1 MNHNSPADVSARLF
15 AEACRVLPGGVNSP
29 VRAFRAVGGHP
40 RFIVRA
46 EGCRLFD
53 ADGRAF
59 IDYIGGYGPLILG
72 HAHPRVLAAL
82 ERAVRDGVC
91 FGAPTPL
98 ETRLA
103 DEIVQRVPSIE
114 RVRMVNS
121 GTEAV
126 MSALRL
132 ARAATNRDIIIKFN
146 GCYHGHADAMLVAAG
161 SGVSTLGLPNS
172 PGVTSGAVRDT
183 LTAEYNDLAYV
194 ADMLA
199 VRGGDVAAVIVEPVA
214 GNMGVVLPQ
223 PGFLEGLRELTR
235 RHGALLIFDEVM
247 TGFRLGPAGA
257 QGVYGVTPDLTTLGK
272 IIGGGLPVGAY
283 GGRADLMDRVAPQ
296 GAVYQAGTL
305 SGNPLAMVAGLATL
319 NELDADAYTRLES
332 QARRLADGLT
342 IAIEDAA
349 TDAVVSRS
357 GSMVTVFFHREM
369 PIKLPQVQA
378 SDHNR
383 FGRVFHG
390 LLNRGIHL
398 PPSGYEAWFVSL
410 AHNEQE
416 LSATISAFRESLA
429 EKPHPLD

>member
-319 NELDADAYTRLES
+319 NELDADAYTRLEL

-369 PIKLPQVQA
+369 PINLPQVQA